1 MRPLP
6 SKSLSSEYP
15 FIMKL
20 KINLDDFRVASGKD
34 FRIKKAKTKVKSLYR
49 DNAHYDELIAQFRI
63 EIDELQQKMYAQD
76 RHGMLLIFQAMDAAG
91 KDSTIKHVMSGVNTE
106 GVESHAFKRPTAN
119 ELDHDFLWRHLR
131 VMPPRGRLGIFN
143 RSYYEEVLVCKIHP
157 EIVTKIQRLPKDTTA
172 NLKRLFK
179 DRLQD
184 IANYEAFSHRNGI
197 NIAKF
202 FLHVSKDEQKK
213 RFLSRID
220 TPSKN
225 WKFEEGDVKERAHW
239 DDYMAAYQ
247 DAIRATSTEQCPWY
261 VVPAD
266 DKKNMRLIVSAAVLN
281 ELQKLNLSWP
291 KLPKDQLAV
300 LAQSRELLM
309 SEAD

>member
-1 MRPLP
+1 
-6 SKSLSSEYP
+6 
-15 FIMKL
+15 MKL
-20 KINLDDFRVASGKD
+20 KINLDDFRVASGKA

-49 DNAHYDELIAQFRI
+49 DNAHYDDLIAQFRI

-76 RHGMLLIFQAMDAAG
+76 RHGILLIFQAMDAAG

-106 GVESHAFKRPTAN
+106 GVESHAFKRPTSN
-119 ELDHDFLWRHLR
+119 ELDHDFLWRHQR

-143 RSYYEEVLVCKIHP
+143 RSYYEEVLVCKIRP
-157 EIVTKIQRLPKDTTA
+157 EIVTKIQRLPEETTS

-197 NIAKF
+197 HIAKF

-239 DDYMAAYQ
+239 TKYMAAYQ

-261 VVPAD
+261 VIPAD

-281 ELQKLNLSWP
+281 ELQKLKLTWP
-291 KLPKDQLAV
+291 KLPGDQLAV
-300 LAQSRELLM
+300 LAQSRDLLTN
-309 SEAD
+309 EKD